1 MEIILLQ
8 KINKLGN
15 IGDTVDVKPGFGR
28 NYLIPS
34 GKALRATKENKETF
48 ETTKAKLLEK
58 NKDEIEKAEKIRADV
73 ESLNLIIVRSAS
85 DTGILYGSVTTRDI
99 ANLIGE
105 NGVTL
110 SRRQI
115 ALDKPIK
122 ELGLYDMSVILHP
135 EVESKIKLKVVR
147 SLGENT
153 MDIEDQKTADNGSD
167 KINVEINESLL
178 EDGVSLKTEEAVSEE
193 AEVETSTENGSPKHA
208 GHNSLLTNTRY

>member
-8 KINKLGN
+8 KINKLGK
-15 IGDTVDVKPGFGR
+15 IGDTVEVKPGFGR

-34 GKALRATKENKETF
+34 GKALRATKENKEIF

-105 NGVTL
+105 NGVSL
-110 SRRQI
+110 NRRQI

-147 SLGENT
+147 SLGDNT
-153 MDIEDQKTADNGSD
+153 SEIEDQKNADNGSD
-167 KINVEINESLL
+167 EINVEINESLL

-193 AEVETSTENGSPKHA
+193 AKVETSPENESPQQS
-208 GHNSLLTNTRY
+208 GT

>member
-1 MEIILLQ
+1 MEVILLQ

-15 IGDTVDVKPGFGR
+15 IGDTVEVKPGFGR

-48 ETTKAKLLEK
+48 ESTKAKLLEK

-105 NGVTL
+105 NGITL
-110 SRRQI
+110 SRRHI

-122 ELGLYDMSVILHP
+122 ELGLFDMSIILHP

-147 SLGENT
+147 SLGDNT
-153 MDIEDQKTADNGSD
+153 SEIEDQKNADNGSD
-167 KINVEINESLL
+167 EINVEINESLL

-193 AEVETSTENGSPKHA
+193 EKVETSPENEAPQQSG
-208 GHNSLLTNTRY
+208 T

>member
-15 IGDTVDVKPGFGR
+15 IGDTVKVKPGFGR

-34 GKALRATKENKETF
+34 GKALRATKENKKVF
-48 ETTKAKLLEK
+48 ETTKAKLLEE
-58 NKDEIEKAEKIRADV
+58 NKDEIKKAEKIKAEV
-73 ESLNLIIVRSAS
+73 ESLDLSIVRSAS
-85 DTGILYGSVTTRDI
+85 DTGMLYGSVTTRDI

-105 NGVTL
+105 NGITL

-122 ELGLYDMSVILHP
+122 ELGLFDMSVILHP

-147 SLGENT
+147 SLGDT
-153 MDIEDQKTADNGSD
+153 SSDIEKKKDEDNGSD
-167 KINVEINESLL
+167 ETNVELNESLL
-178 EDGVSLKTEEAVSEE
+178 EDGVSLKTEEASMEE
-193 AEVETSTENGSPKHA
+193 VKEETSSDNKSPEQTE
-208 GHNSLLTNTRY
+208 T

>member
-15 IGDTVDVKPGFGR
+15 IGDTVEVKPGFGR

-34 GKALRATKENKETF
+34 GKALRATKENKEVF

-58 NKDEIEKAEKIRADV
+58 NKDEIEKAEKIRAEV

-105 NGVTL
+105 NGITL
-110 SRRQI
+110 GRRQI

-122 ELGLYDMSVILHP
+122 ELGLFDMSVILHP
-135 EVESKIKLKVVR
+135 EVESKIKLQVVR
-147 SLGENT
+147 SLGDTKSDVEVKKN
-153 MDIEDQKTADNGSD
+153 ADNGSD
-167 KINVEINESLL
+167 EINEEINESLL
-178 EDGVSLKTEEAVSEE
+178 EDGVMLKTEDVISEE
-193 AEVETSTENGSPKHA
+193 VKVESSFENESPERSGKE
-208 GHNSLLTNTRY
+208 

>member
-8 KINKLGN
+8 KITKLGN
-15 IGDTVDVKPGFGR
+15 IGDTVEVKPGFGR

-34 GKALRATKENKETF
+34 GKALRATKENKEIF
-48 ETTKAKLLEK
+48 ETSKAKLLEK
-58 NKDEIEKAEKIRADV
+58 NKDEIDKAEKIRADV

-153 MDIEDQKTADNGSD
+153 SDIEDQKNADNGSD
-167 KINVEINESLL
+167 EINVEINESLL

-193 AEVETSTENGSPKHA
+193 ARVETSSENESPEQS
-208 GHNSLLTNTRY
+208 GT